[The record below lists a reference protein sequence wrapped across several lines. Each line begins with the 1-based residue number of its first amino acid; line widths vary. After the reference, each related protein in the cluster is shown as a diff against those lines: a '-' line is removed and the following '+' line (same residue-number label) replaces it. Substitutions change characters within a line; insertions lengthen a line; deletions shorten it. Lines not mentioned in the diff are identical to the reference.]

1 MTISPER
8 GPALLT
14 PQEVADRLKISLRHV
29 YNLVGA
35 GDLPPPLKVGR
46 LSRWREAD
54 LASYLERLAQI
65 SRDAEKVA

>member
-1 MTISPER
+1 MTVSPNR

-29 YNLVGA
+29 YNLVSA

-54 LASYLERLAQI
+54 LASYLDSLAQLA
-65 SRDAEKVA
+65 RDTGKAA